1 MTMTY
6 LAPKL
11 LVSGE
16 VTVVAKRLLEESEE
30 NGDNDAG
37 FQCLA
42 EKDEEDFT
50 VQKMHQHCFQFSQ
63 IRIYLGSLPGTA
75 NTLTVMATDCD
86 RSTKS
91 AYPDQPAQN
100 LSFHSNSPFGLP
112 GASI

>member
-1 MTMTY
+1 MTKTY

-50 VQKMHQHCFQFSQ
+50 MQRYISIVFSSHRFEYTWEAYQAQQ
-63 IRIYLGSLPGTA
+63 I
-75 NTLTVMATDCD
+75 
-86 RSTKS
+86 
-91 AYPDQPAQN
+91 
-100 LSFHSNSPFGLP
+100 H
-112 GASI
+112 